1 MKVNVFFELQMNESE
16 IELLSILQIWEFW
29 IVHFSSKGIVYI
41 IHGIDGNLY
50 KCKR

>member
-29 IVHFSSKGIVYI
+29 IVHFSPKGINFNEI
-41 IHGIDGNLY
+41 LLNNFHSQ
-50 KCKR
+50 